1 MQHRA
6 ALARTLALGAKL
18 WLMDEPFA
26 ALDELTRENL
36 THELLVLWENFQP
49 TVLWVT
55 HHIYE
60 SVRLANRV
68 LVMTPRPGSIHAQL
82 EIP

>member
-36 THELLVLWENFQP
+36 THELLVLWEKFQP
-49 TVLWVT
+49 TVL
-55 HHIYE
+55 
-60 SVRLANRV
+60 
-68 LVMTPRPGSIHAQL
+68 
-82 EIP
+82 